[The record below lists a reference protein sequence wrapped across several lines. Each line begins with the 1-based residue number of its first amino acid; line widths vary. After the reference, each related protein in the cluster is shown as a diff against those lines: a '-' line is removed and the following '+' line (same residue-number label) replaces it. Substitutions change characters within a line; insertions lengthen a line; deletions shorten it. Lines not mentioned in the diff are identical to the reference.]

1 MDSIVLGIG
10 WYAIFLVS
18 LTFHEAAHAFAAA
31 RLGDRTA
38 YYYGQVTL
46 DPLPHIRR
54 EPFGMVVIPI
64 ISFLLSGWMIGWAS
78 TPYDP
83 QWAQSSRRKAAL
95 MSLAGPAANLIL
107 VLVAV
112 FVIRMGVSAGWF
124 EVPGVISFDHVTAA
138 ASTGPK
144 NALAILVSIMFSLN
158 LILLVFNLIP
168 LPPLD
173 GSNVLLLFLNEQAAQ
188 KYRNFL
194 YQPTNSLIGLII
206 AWQVFDVLF
215 GYVHSFAIN
224 MLYPGFSYH

>member
-83 QWAQSSRRKAAL
+83 RWAQTSRRKAAL
-95 MSLAGPAANLIL
+95 MSLAGPAANLVL

-124 EVPGVISFDHVTAA
+124 EVPGVISFDHVTTA

-173 GSNVLLLFLNEQAAQ
+173 GSNVLLLFLNEQTAQ
-188 KYRNFL
+188 KYQNFL
-194 YQPTNSLIGLII
+194 YQPTNALIGLII

-215 GYVHSFAIN
+215 GYVHAFALN